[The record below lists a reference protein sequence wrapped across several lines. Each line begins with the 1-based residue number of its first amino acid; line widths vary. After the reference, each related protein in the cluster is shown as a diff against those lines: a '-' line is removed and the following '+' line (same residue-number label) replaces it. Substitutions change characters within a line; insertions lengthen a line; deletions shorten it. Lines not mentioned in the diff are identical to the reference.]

1 MSRGSAR
8 SETAELAFD
17 FVFQHAQS
25 SFCEG
30 KVLRAASRD
39 EEYLQWLRAHSR
51 VVAERN
57 GNDLAEKKR
66 RKPEF
71 DSFLR
76 SNRTPNGMEMGS
88 EDEDNRMEDSPREE
102 STVPSSRY
110 PSVLSS
116 AHEEEGEVVQRV
128 ATRST
133 QRDTV
138 MHFPAP
144 ARSPADLTTNSPI
157 SYSLAVEQRQSLY
170 RRPSNPT
177 PKNYA
182 IESVYSISCS
192 TPIHALALPPCAS
205 HLYTGGSDG
214 LVRRY
219 AIHSMLNCTGIDNPA
234 FNNLTMK
241 PGGSVP
247 PAPDAKFPVLVA
259 YWENEE
265 PGTWT
270 NTIRENAAFGT
281 KNVGVGD
288 KVSVMHSL
296 AVQSEELWG
305 LSGTAV
311 SVTCYFLRRPLR
323 RLLIIFLDAEW
334 FDQSLHHST

>member
-1 MSRGSAR
+1 MAAR
-8 SETAELAFD
+8 SF
-17 FVFQHAQS
+17 
-25 SFCEG
+25 
-30 KVLRAASRD
+30 SRRCRVKWERFGG
-39 EEYLQWLRAHSR
+39 EEKTQTRIRL
-51 VVAERN
+51 VA
-57 GNDLAEKKR
+57 R
-66 RKPEF
+66 RG
-71 DSFLR
+71 
-76 SNRTPNGMEMGS
+76 PNCDGMEMGS
-88 EDEDNRMEDSPREE
+88 EDEDNRIEDSPREE
-102 STVPSSRY
+102 STVPSSRS

-133 QRDTV
+133 QPDAV

-144 ARSPADLTTNSPI
+144 APARPPADLSTHSPI
-157 SYSLAVEQRQSLY
+157 SYSLAVEQRRSLY
-170 RRPSNPT
+170 RTPSNAT

-192 TPIHALALPPCAS
+192 TPSHALALPPCAS

-219 AIHSMLNCTGIDNPA
+219 AVHPMLNCTGIDNPA

-247 PAPDAKFPVLVA
+247 PAADAKFPVLVA

-288 KVSVMHSL
+288 KVSVVHSL

-311 SVTCYFLRRPLR
+311 SDTCYFLRRPLR

-334 FDQSLHHST
+334 FDQSLHHSTRRGTNTTRFPIFDECSDGKQQVL